1 MLVTDFQQSPPS
13 PALQVY
19 DTFAED
25 TGAVPPAGPGTVSGD
40 SGDADRGTE
49 YPVLVAATGVSAVN
63 DTSEAARRAD
73 GVGGGLSRGQREA
86 TGGIGRSVGSVDVGC
101 LLVDAVGLRV
111 GDDRE
116 LLRDVSFVARPGS
129 LTAIIGPSGAG
140 KSTLAKLVAGTMT
153 PTTGAVSFDGYD
165 IHGQYAALR
174 TKIGLVPQDDVVHH
188 QLTVAQ
194 ALGYAAE
201 IRLPHA
207 SREKRRRAVERV
219 LGELDLTDHAHCR
232 VDKLSGGQRK
242 RASVALELLTS
253 PLLLIL
259 DEPTS
264 GLDPALDRQVMRML
278 RRLADAG
285 RVVFVVTHCVSYL
298 DMCDQVLLLAPGGKP
313 AYCGPP
319 SEIACIT
326 GTTNWADIFAAVSA
340 DPDAANRDHRS
351 RSGGAPPKA
360 GPASGG
366 AKLAPRTPKGLVLRQ
381 VSTVARR
388 QVRLVLADR
397 GYFTFLAVLPFIL
410 GALTLLVPGRSGFAT
425 TDPYGAAPDEPSQV
439 LMLINISAVFMGTAL
454 TLRDLVGERLIFRRE
469 QAVGLSPSA
478 YLSAKIV
485 VYSCITA
492 LQTAVLAAIVVI
504 GKGGPTRGA
513 VVLGNPVFELYV
525 TLAATA
531 AVAAATGLVLSAAA
545 RSHDQI
551 LPMLVAVVMLSI
563 VFSGGLIPVTG
574 RVVLDQLSW
583 VVPARWGFA
592 ASASTIDL
600 RRVDPTVRVRDPLW
614 SHDLRSWLLAM
625 GLLCALGMVVAVLVR
640 WRLRLA
646 ALCRYIRRVAR
657 EPELTG
663 RPSGRSR
670 LPNKYLV
677 RLATAQHRKLLT
689 PHDRAPMA
697 STSRSRGRHRARRS
711 GRARARGAGVIAA
724 HRTPRRLD
732 AADVRSLGA
741 GLGTNDARPCRPMP
755 IYGGRGI
762 RWMRCSMNAKAP
774 ALGFALIDQNS

>member
-1 MLVTDFQQSPPS
+1 VLVTDFQQDPLSPT
-13 PALQVY
+13 LQIC
-19 DTFAED
+19 DTFGGDA
-25 TGAVPPAGPGTVSGD
+25 GAFPPASPRAVSGD
-40 SGDADRGTE
+40 SGEADGGTE
-49 YPVLVAATGVSAVN
+49 HPVMVAATGASAMN
-63 DTSEAARRAD
+63 DSFAAARRAD
-73 GVGGGLSRGQREA
+73 GVGGRRARGQREA
-86 TGGIGRSVGSVDVGC
+86 RGRVGRSVGSVDVGC

-129 LTAIIGPSGAG
+129 LNAIIGPSGAG
-140 KSTLAKLVAGTMT
+140 KSTLAKLVAGMMT
-153 PTTGAVSFDGYD
+153 PTSGAVRFDGYD

-174 TKIGLVPQDDVVHH
+174 TKIGMVPQDDVVHH

-201 IRLPHA
+201 IRLPGA
-207 SREKRRRAVERV
+207 SREERRRAVERV
-219 LGELDLTDHAHCR
+219 LGELDLTDHAHSR

-253 PLLLIL
+253 PSLLIL

-264 GLDPALDRQVMRML
+264 GLDPALDRQIMRML
-278 RRLADAG
+278 RRLANAG
-285 RVVFVVTHCVSYL
+285 RVVFVVTHCLSYL
-298 DMCDQVLLLAPGGKP
+298 DMCDQVLLLAPGGKT

-319 SEIACIT
+319 SEIGSIT
-326 GTTNWADIFAAVSA
+326 GTTNWADIFATVSA
-340 DPDAANRDHRS
+340 DPDAANRDHLS
-351 RSGGAPPKA
+351 RSGGVLPKA
-360 GPASGG
+360 APASRG
-366 AKLAPRTPKGLVLRQ
+366 AKVTPRTPKCLVLRQ

-397 GYFTFLAVLPFIL
+397 GYFTFLAVLPFVL
-410 GALTLLVPGRSGFAT
+410 GILTLLVPGRSGFAI
-425 TDPYGAAPDEPSQV
+425 TDPHGPAPDEPSQV

-478 YLSAKIV
+478 YLTAKIV

-492 LQTAVLAAIVVI
+492 LQTAVLTAIVVI

-513 VVLGNPVFELYV
+513 VVLGDPVFELYV

-551 LPMLVAVVMLSI
+551 LPMLVATVMLSI

-574 RVVLDQLSW
+574 RVVLDQVSW

-625 GLLCALGMVVAVLVR
+625 GLLCALGMVVAVMVR
-640 WRLRLA
+640 WRLRVA

-663 RPSGRSR
+663 RPSGRGR
-670 LPNKYLV
+670 LLDKHLV
-677 RLATAQHRKLLT
+677 RSATAQHRKLLT
-689 PHDRAPMA
+689 RRDRARMA
-697 STSRSRGRHRARRS
+697 STSRSRGRHRARRP
-711 GRARARGAGVIAA
+711 GCTRARGADAIAA
-724 HRTPRRLD
+724 HRTPRRSD
-732 AADVRSLGA
+732 AADLRSRALASVPTTRAHVDRCPCMA
-741 GLGTNDARPCRPMP
+741 GGESD
-755 IYGGRGI
+755 G
-762 RWMRCSMNAKAP
+762 
-774 ALGFALIDQNS
+774 